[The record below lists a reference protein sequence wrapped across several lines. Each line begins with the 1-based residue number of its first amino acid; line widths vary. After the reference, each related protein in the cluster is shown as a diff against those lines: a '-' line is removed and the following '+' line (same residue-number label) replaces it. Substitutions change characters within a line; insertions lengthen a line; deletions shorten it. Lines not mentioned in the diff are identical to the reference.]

1 MISHRQLATIVRL
14 VEEQG
19 LDSTLISRLRSM
31 YPGMHFTHC
40 LDEEI
45 NHISPVQE
53 RSGFNVYLV
62 DSRQHCLHLT
72 QNFESASGLVLAE
85 VID

>member
-1 MISHRQLATIVRL
+1 MISQRQFATIVRL
-14 VEEQG
+14 VEDQG
-19 LDSTLISRLRSM
+19 LDGATISRLRGM

-45 NHISPVQE
+45 NHIAPVQE
-53 RSGFNVYLV
+53 RPGFNVYLV
-62 DSRQHCLHLT
+62 DSRQHCLRLT
-72 QNFESASGLVLAE
+72 RDFELASGLVLAE

>member
-1 MISHRQLATIVRL
+1 MISQQQLATIVRL
-14 VEEQG
+14 VEDHG
-19 LDSTLISRLRSM
+19 LNSALIARLRGI
-31 YPGMHFTHC
+31 YPGLHFTHC

-62 DSRQHCLHLT
+62 DSRQHCLRLT
-72 QNFESASGLVLAE
+72 GDFESASGLVLAE

>member
-45 NHISPVQE
+45 NHVAPIRE
-53 RSGFNVYLV
+53 RPGFNVYLV
-62 DSRQHCLHLT
+62 DSRQHCLRLT
-72 QNFESASGLVLAE
+72 EDFGSASGLVLAE

>member
-1 MISHRQLATIVRL
+1 MINRQQLATIVRL

-19 LDSTLISRLRSM
+19 LNSAMISRLRGM
-31 YPGMHFTHC
+31 YPGVHFTHC

-45 NHISPVQE
+45 NHIAPVQE
-53 RSGFNVYLV
+53 RPGFNVYLV
-62 DSRQHCLHLT
+62 DSRQHCLRLT
-72 QNFESASGLVLAE
+72 ESFELAGGLVLAE

>member
-1 MISHRQLATIVRL
+1 MINRQQLATIVQL

-19 LDSTLISRLRSM
+19 LNSAMISRLRGM
-31 YPGMHFTHC
+31 YPGVHFTHC

-45 NHISPVQE
+45 NHIAPVQE
-53 RSGFNVYLV
+53 RPGFNVYLV
-62 DSRQHCLHLT
+62 DSRQHCLRLT
-72 QNFESASGLVLAE
+72 ESFELAGGLVLAE